1 MANFHGATVF
11 FPHAIGS
18 GAADPQAQLLFERSQ
33 ASGSLGGNDP
43 EAFLQHAAQNGWRP
57 ALENEFGATS
67 PGMLRAV
74 APNRTAWSY
83 LFDLG
88 PESRVLDLGCG
99 TGGVACRLG
108 KDHHVIAADKSPIN
122 AAFVKLRGEQE
133 KLPHFH
139 SVCADGVDIPI
150 ADAQLDL
157 VCMIGSFEWMPTS
170 WPHEK
175 PEAIHARVLSEV
187 LRVLKPGG
195 SLFLGIENRQYL
207 GFALGMA
214 DPHAR
219 IRHVSYLDRDR
230 ANQLSLDLRGEP
242 FLEYTY
248 TRGEANALLNNA
260 GFKQVDDYWLR
271 PDYSTPNYII
281 PLNNDHIIKY
291 FIEERLN
298 PWDYQGGRS
307 FVYKIFR
314 MLPPHEVAEHVEFFG
329 FCARKPS

>member
-1 MANFHGATVF
+1 
-11 FPHAIGS
+11 
-18 GAADPQAQLLFERSQ
+18 
-33 ASGSLGGNDP
+33 
-43 EAFLQHAAQNGWRP
+43 
-57 ALENEFGATS
+57 
-67 PGMLRAV
+67 MLRAV

-133 KLPHFH
+133 NLPHFQ
-139 SVCADGVDIPI
+139 SVCADGVDLPI

-175 PEAIHARVLSEV
+175 PETVHSRVLSEV

-207 GFALGMA
+207 GFALGVA

-248 TRGEANALLNNA
+248 TRGEANALLTNA
-260 GFKQVDDYWLR
+260 GFEKVDDYWLR

-329 FCARKPS
+329 FCARKPA